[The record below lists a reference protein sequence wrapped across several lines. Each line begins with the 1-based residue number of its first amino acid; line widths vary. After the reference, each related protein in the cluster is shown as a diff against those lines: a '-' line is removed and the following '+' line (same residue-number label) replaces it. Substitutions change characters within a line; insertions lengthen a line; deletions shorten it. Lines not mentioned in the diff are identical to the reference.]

1 MEWKFSEEQDA
12 YAEALQ
18 DWLAST
24 VDSDRLRGW
33 FEARDATAFTESFV
47 RDWAGVGTA
56 EEAGGQGGGLVELA
70 LTAEHLARVDAPS
83 ADWLATVLAVP
94 ALAGRLT
101 DVEDALG
108 GRTTA
113 LLIPADR
120 IPDDAPLLSANGAG
134 LQGFVPRVLAGDTAA
149 RFVVP
154 VEGAGGVEL
163 HVVDAGQD
171 GVHVAPRSLLD
182 RSRTMA
188 DVTLT
193 GAASERLE
201 IDAEAVLRSISLRAA
216 VLVAADTLGSSQT
229 MLDMAV
235 AYSKQR
241 QQFGTLIGSF
251 QAVKH
256 AAASIMVGV
265 EAARSAV
272 YYTAASVDSGQPE
285 SDLHAAATKA
295 QVTAEGPR
303 AADSALTIHGA
314 IGYTW
319 EHDLHLYYK
328 RVRLNEGLFGAPG
341 AWNDRIADALG
352 LVGRGAAGQERPL
365 VASQVGAGR

>member
-24 VDSDRLRGW
+24 VDSERLRGW
-33 FEARDATAFTESFV
+33 FESGDASAFIQPFL
-47 RDWAGVGTA
+47 RDWAGVGTP
-56 EEAGGQGGGLVELA
+56 EETGGQGGGLVELA
-70 LTAEHLARVDAPS
+70 LTAEHLARVAAPS

-94 ALAGRLT
+94 ALAGRST
-101 DVEDALG
+101 DTEEALG
-108 GRTTA
+108 GKTTA
-113 LLIPADR
+113 LLVPADR
-120 IPDDAPLLSANGAG
+120 IPDDAAPIMADGAG
-134 LQGFVPRVLAGDTAA
+134 LHGVVPRVLAGDTAA
-149 RFVVP
+149 QFVVP
-154 VEGAGGVEL
+154 VEGPDGLEL
-163 HVVDAGQD
+163 HLVGAGQD
-171 GVHVAPRSLLD
+171 GLGVTARKLLD

-188 DVTLT
+188 DVTLA

-201 IDAEAVLRSISLRAA
+201 IDAQAVLGQLSLRAA
-216 VLVAADTLGSSQT
+216 VLVAADTLGASQA
-229 MLDMAV
+229 MLDLAV

-256 AAASIMVGV
+256 AAATIMVGV

-272 YYTAASVDSGQPE
+272 YYTAASVDSIQPE
-285 SDLHAAATKA
+285 SALHAAATKA

-303 AADSALTIHGA
+303 AADSALTMHGA

-328 RVRLNEGLFGAPG
+328 RVRLNEGLFGAPD
-341 AWNDRIADALG
+341 AWNDRIADALDLAGCGVPGHELLVTAG
-352 LVGRGAAGQERPL
+352 L
-365 VASQVGAGR
+365 GAGR

>member
-24 VDSDRLRGW
+24 VDSERLRGW
-33 FEARDATAFTESFV
+33 FEAGDASAFIDPFV
-47 RDWAGVGTA
+47 RDWAGVGTS

-83 ADWLATVLAVP
+83 ADWLATVLTVP
-94 ALAGRLT
+94 ALAGRRS
-101 DVEDALG
+101 DVEEALG
-108 GRTTA
+108 GKSVA
-113 LLIPADR
+113 LLVPADR
-120 IPDDAPLLSANGAG
+120 IPDDAAPLTADGAG
-134 LQGFVPRVLAGDTAA
+134 LHGFVPRVLAGDTAV

-154 VEGAGGVEL
+154 VEGPGGVEL
-163 HVVDAGQD
+163 HLVDAGQD
-171 GVHVAPRSLLD
+171 GVRVAPRTMLD

-188 DVTLT
+188 DVTLA
-193 GAASERLE
+193 GAVSERL
-201 IDAEAVLRSISLRAA
+201 DADAQAVLRSISARAA
-216 VLVAADTLGSSQT
+216 VLVAADTLGASQA
-229 MLDMAV
+229 MLDLAV

-256 AAASIMVGV
+256 AAATIMVGV

-303 AADSALTIHGA
+303 SADSALTMHGA

-319 EHDLHLYYK
+319 EHDLHLFYK

-341 AWNDRIADALG
+341 AWNDRIADALD
-352 LVGRGAAGQERPL
+352 LTGRGAPDQERPL
-365 VASQVGAGR
+365 VASALGAGR